1 MRARPPSGHISLH
14 FGSGTTPTRNPAM
27 TANTHS
33 TLDSNLTSMNS
44 RHTSPMCEA
53 ANEAMKTM
61 EHLNGAE
68 LTLRIDI

>member
-33 TLDSNLTSMNS
+33 TLDSNLNSMNRW
-44 RHTSPMCEA
+44 RHTSS
-53 ANEAMKTM
+53 
-61 EHLNGAE
+61 
-68 LTLRIDI
+68 